1 MEIKRMFKK
10 KKIGL
15 GQSELKI
22 VDSYMP
28 LHLKA
33 KRRKGHWLRICWRHY
48 GMVFTVV
55 DLSEILLN
63 EIVESSVQYAMT
75 IMTEVKCFKIAYK
88 YSVL

>member
-1 MEIKRMFKK
+1 
-10 KKIGL
+10 
-15 GQSELKI
+15 
-22 VDSYMP
+22 
-28 LHLKA
+28 
-33 KRRKGHWLRICWRHY
+33 
-48 GMVFTVV
+48 MVFTVV